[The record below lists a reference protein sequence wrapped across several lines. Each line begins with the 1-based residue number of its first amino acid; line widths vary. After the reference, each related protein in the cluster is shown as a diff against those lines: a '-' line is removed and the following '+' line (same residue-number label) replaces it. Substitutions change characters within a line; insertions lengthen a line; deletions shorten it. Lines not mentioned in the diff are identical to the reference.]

1 MYRALNRVELSSAY
15 VYWVSNNN
23 LFQVPAIER
32 MLKRNEKKNKLPA
45 GAVRFGFLGKP
56 SAPKNVFG
64 SAEEVADM
72 EKPYVSQKEK
82 EGRNIRKLERR

>member
-1 MYRALNRVELSSAY
+1 
-15 VYWVSNNN
+15 
-23 LFQVPAIER
+23 
-32 MLKRNEKKNKLPA
+32 MLKTKRNEKKNKLPA

-72 EKPYVSQKEK
+72 EKTYVSQKEK
-82 EGRNIRKLERR
+82 EEISEN